1 MPINVHI
8 IQVILRKSLNSIVL
22 YQNVF
27 YLEKSLSNFE
37 LVPNQRL
44 QVKPKSVLIGVS
56 VESCSE
62 RLDIDIF

>member
-27 YLEKSLSNFE
+27 YLEKSLSDFE